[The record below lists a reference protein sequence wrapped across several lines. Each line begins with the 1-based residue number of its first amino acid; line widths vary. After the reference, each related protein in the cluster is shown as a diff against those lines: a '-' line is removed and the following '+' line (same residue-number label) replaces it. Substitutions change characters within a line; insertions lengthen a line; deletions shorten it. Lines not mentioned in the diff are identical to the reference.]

1 MELDYYLN
9 NIFNAIF
16 APGWISGV
24 FWNVVVSLFVIWFT
38 VYFVDKRA
46 KKREDERW
54 QPAKDNIYYNLFWSL
69 TTIVHFLRLSNKWK
83 ENKYYH
89 YHFGEYF
96 VATRYDV
103 ANLKHQEVDFT
114 NNSPELLSPYAV
126 SKLEDVSKKIDDL
139 MNNYPQLF
147 EPDLL
152 GQLLRLKES
161 LEPNIAILNRHLAS
175 EQDRQKNNIDLSPM
189 IKYVFSLLVWLSNK
203 ARVTIEHSDS
213 THSN

>member
-1 MELDYYLN
+1 MDLN
-9 NIFNAIF
+9 NILHNIFTAIF
-16 APGWISGV
+16 APGWVSGV
-24 FWNVVVSLFVIWFT
+24 FWNVAVSLFTILFT
-38 VYFVDKRA
+38 VHCVDKRA

-69 TTIVHFLRLSNKWK
+69 TTIAHFLRLSQKWK
-83 ENKYYH
+83 EEKYYH

-103 ANLKHQEVDFT
+103 NNLKYQEVEFA
-114 NNSPELLSPYAV
+114 NNVLDDLSPYAL

-152 GQLLRLKES
+152 SQLLHLKER
-161 LEPNIAILNRHLAS
+161 LESNIAILNRYLTIES
-175 EQDRQKNNIDLSPM
+175 GDRKKSIDLRPM
-189 IKYVFSLLVWLSNK
+189 TEYVFSLLAWLSK
-203 ARVTIEHSDS
+203 RARVNIEYPD
-213 THSN
+213 TGRVD